1 MVAKKSIVAFIDA
14 VQRAGQLP
22 TGILMNM
29 QLKVHLT
36 QGSGVITGNRGW
48 CGLPVD

>member
-1 MVAKKSIVAFIDA
+1 VIAKQSIIAFIDA
-14 VQRAGQLP
+14 VQRTGQLP

-29 QLKVHLT
+29 QPEVHLT
-36 QGSGVITGNRGW
+36 QGFRAMACNRDW